1 MERIGGFLVS
11 FGIGALTFIFVYTLL
26 QVHKPAPEV
35 IPAPDDIIPTDAEVY
50 DLRTYLRNNL
60 QIESSELTCSI
71 PNYNTHGGF
80 EGIYDAKIDIV
91 GYTDIPK
98 DFPETSYVPKDVGIY
113 AIALSKPVEYEVPQH
128 PGTMADAPSNYVPI
142 LLIRDDID
150 RGVSII
156 NNYGAGYP
164 FYVLNTVTND
174 VFRSSI
180 YALSEAKTLDD
191 AVNDSVFR
199 ISGTD
204 AVTYG
209 IVEAPTNI
217 RVNPKAQ

>member
-1 MERIGGFLVS
+1 MKDITRSLIGFILGA
-11 FGIGALTFIFVYTLL
+11 GICTLILTARFNLGISND
-26 QVHKPAPEV
+26 PAPE
-35 IPAPDDIIPTDAEVY
+35 DIPTTTSY
-50 DLRTYLRNNL
+50 NLQTYLHDNM
-60 QIESSELTCSI
+60 QIGELSELICAV

-98 DFPETSYVPKDVGIY
+98 DFPETSYVPKDAGIY

-128 PGTMADAPSNYVPI
+128 PGTMADAPSNCVPI

-164 FYVLNTVTND
+164 FYVLNTETND

-191 AVNDSVFR
+191 AVNNSVFR

-217 RVNPKAQ
+217 RVNSKAQ